1 MSTTA
6 RIWILSVTAMGARR
20 RLRALGG
27 ACLGL
32 LVGAGLAHA
41 QNGSLHGRVTDIQDA
56 PLVGVT
62 VTVRSPALGSPLVLV
77 TTMTGTYEASPLPAG
92 DYTVDLTLVGF
103 EAVRE
108 TVSLS
113 GDDAVTVDV
122 QLALATLTEQVN
134 VVGVTPL
141 LGATIGRERLPA
153 TVSVVG
159 ARELR
164 ARGAPSVADVLNERL
179 GAISMEGTTANLFQ
193 PTLRFRGFTASPLLG
208 LPQGIAVYQ
217 NGVRVNEPFGDTVQ
231 FDLMPMFAVNQV
243 QLSAG
248 ADPTY
253 GLNAL
258 GGALA
263 LQLKN
268 GFDAAGFRGELAGG
282 SFDRVMGTAEY
293 GIHRGAWG
301 LYVGATRF
309 DETGWRLASPSAVTQ
324 AVADVAYR
332 AGRIDAGVNVTHANT
347 RLNGNS
353 AAPIELLA
361 VDRTAVFTFPDT
373 TENALGFVQGRFSLA
388 ASATWSVQVTGYYR
402 DLDRR
407 TLNGDEA
414 DFVVCDDDA
423 LPPGAPANTLCQ
435 RSAGDADDADLGAIS
450 GIAPADRAL
459 VDTRTGVF
467 ITDTDAEGNAAF
479 NRTSTQSRGYGAT
492 VQASATRDRNVL
504 VLGASAD
511 LADVA
516 FASNSEVGTLT
527 EDRSVAGS
535 GLFAGIVGEAPD
547 DQFNTDLAT
556 ENRTHGVYYSDTLSL
571 TDRVHVTVSGRFNHA
586 RIEILDRLGT
596 SLNGEHTFSRL
607 NTGVG
612 GVLELND
619 AASLFARYTESSRAP
634 TAAELSCADPAEPC
648 RVPNAF
654 LSDPPLEQAVARSFE
669 GGVRGDHL
677 TTNGNLEWSAS
688 WYRTRINDDILFV
701 ASSRL
706 IGTGF
711 FQNAGD
717 TQRMGLDADIRGR
730 LHRVNWYGSY
740 GLVDATFESP
750 LELPGNAAVNDAT
763 NDEGQLA
770 VRPGDR
776 LAGIPRHS
784 VKTGVGIAVTEEWD
798 IALET
803 ILSSSRVF
811 LGDEGNDQLPVDG
824 YGVTNLR
831 SSYRVNDSV
840 ELFVRID
847 NLFDTDYE
855 TFGLLAEIEI
865 DLEEAPN
872 ADDPRF
878 LSPGAPRS
886 GFAGVRVQF

>member
-1 MSTTA
+1 M
-6 RIWILSVTAMGARR
+6 LQVTAAGSDARL
-20 RLRALGG
+20 RLRAVG
-27 ACLGL
+27 ATCAAL
-32 LVGAGLAHA
+32 LVGSGLAYA
-41 QNGSLHGRVTDIQDA
+41 QNGSLQGRVTDVQDA

-62 VTVRSPALGSPLVLV
+62 VTIRSTVLGTPLVLI
-77 TTMTGTYEASPLPAG
+77 TDTTGTYQASPLAAG
-92 DYTVDLTLVGF
+92 DYTVDVTLVGF
-103 EAVRE
+103 QTVRE
-108 TVSLS
+108 TVSL
-113 GDDAVTVDV
+113 GDASSATLDI
-122 QLALATLTEQVN
+122 QLDIAALTEQVN

-159 ARELR
+159 SRELR
-164 ARGAPSVADVLNERL
+164 ARGAPSVAQALHERL

-231 FDLMPMFAVNQV
+231 FDLMPMFAVDQI

-248 ADPTY
+248 ADPTF

-268 GFDAAGFRGELAGG
+268 GFDAGGFRGELAGG

-293 GIHRGAWG
+293 GVHRGDWG

-309 DETGWRLASPSAVTQ
+309 DETGWRAASPSTVNQ
-324 AVADVAYR
+324 AVADIAYR
-332 AGRIDAGVNVTHANT
+332 AGRVNAGVNVTYAKT

-361 VDRTAVFTFPDT
+361 VDRTAVFTFPDI
-373 TENALGFVQGRFSLA
+373 TENELGFVQGRFSLA
-388 ASATWSVQVTGYYR
+388 ASDTWSVQVTGYYR

-414 DFVVCDDDA
+414 DFVVCDEEA
-423 LPPGAPANTLCQ
+423 LPSGAPANTLCQ
-435 RSAGDADDADLGAIS
+435 RTGGDDDGDDLGAPV
-450 GIAPADRAL
+450 GTMLDRAL
-459 VDTRTGVF
+459 VDIGTGAF
-467 ITDTDAEGNAAF
+467 ITEADAEGNAAF
-479 NRTSTQSRGYGAT
+479 NRTSTQSQGYGAT
-492 VQASATRDRNVL
+492 LQASATRDNNLL

-516 FASNSEVGTLT
+516 FVSNSEVGTLT
-527 EDRSVAGS
+527 ADRSVAGS
-535 GLFAGIVGEAPD
+535 GLFAGIFGEAPD
-547 DQFNTDLAT
+547 DLFNTSLAT
-556 ENRTHGVYYSDTLSL
+556 ENRTLGLYYSDTLSL
-571 TDRVHVTVSGRFNHA
+571 TDRIHVTVSGRFNRA
-586 RIEILDRLGT
+586 RINIRDRLGT
-596 SLNGEHTFSRL
+596 SLNGEHTFSRF

-612 GVLELND
+612 GVFELNE
-619 AASLFARYTESSRAP
+619 AASVFARYTESSRAP

-654 LSDPPLEQAVARSFE
+654 LSDPPLEQAVAKSLE
-669 GGVRGDHL
+669 GGVRGDL
-677 TTNGNLEWSAS
+677 VTSRGTLEWSAS
-688 WYRTRINDDILFV
+688 WYRTRIDDDILFV

-730 LHRVNWYGSY
+730 IDRVEWFASY
-740 GLVDATFESP
+740 GLVNATFESP
-750 LELPGNAAVNDAT
+750 LELPGNVEVNDAT
-763 NDEGQLA
+763 NNEGRLE

-776 LAGIPRHS
+776 LPGIPRHNF
-784 VKTGVGIAVTEEWD
+784 KAGVGIAMTRDWD
-798 IALET
+798 VALESSV
-803 ILSSSRVF
+803 SSSRIF
-811 LGDEGNDQLPVDG
+811 LGDEGNDQVPVDG
-824 YGVTNLR
+824 YIVANLR
-831 SSYRVNDSV
+831 SSYRLNDAL

-847 NLFDTDYE
+847 NLYNTDYE
-855 TFGLLAEIEI
+855 TFGLLAEMEI
-865 DLEEAPN
+865 DLAEVPG

-878 LSPGAPRS
+878 LSPGPPRS
-886 GFAGVRVQF
+886 GFAGIRIQF